1 MVLMKEWNQF
11 RGMDLKRLRK
21 RMKDNYYFDLRN
33 INIKNEKIRE
43 CFKYYP
49 TGEKYVTSA

>member
-1 MVLMKEWNQF
+1 MTEWNQF